1 MKRREKCFCCTC
13 AATESVCQLKVPLY
27 RKLNI
32 GSSFFSSFPTL
43 RLFTFL
49 DVFTD
54 LSVTRVA
61 EGDHLRL
68 RRDPERSGRPG
79 AQGGGLEMASSYSV
93 NFTIKATPPLSQF
106 CLILCLLNS
115 HYSNIKILRLEKPLH
130 LTCDLPSAPRGLVGW
145 IGQVYRGVNKSRK
158 AKQLAQVR

>member
-1 MKRREKCFCCTC
+1 MY
-13 AATESVCQLKVPLY
+13 TE
-27 RKLNI
+27 LNI
-32 GSSFFSSFPTL
+32 GSSLFSSFPTL

-61 EGDHLRL
+61 EGDLLRL

-79 AQGGGLEMASSYSV
+79 AQGGRLEMASSYSV

-106 CLILCLLNS
+106 RLILCLLNS
-115 HYSNIKILRLEKPLH
+115 HYSNVKILRLEKALH
-130 LTCDLPSAPRGLVGW
+130 LTCDCLQSPEDL
-145 IGQVYRGVNKSRK
+145 
-158 AKQLAQVR
+158 